1 MLAGKFVTQQQT
13 AKEGLS
19 PRRSQNVSVGGSEGL
34 KTMHI
39 VHIDL
44 IVLQSFQFFVML
56 LTILISRRL
65 REIHSFSKQFDEF
78 IGCNF

>member
-34 KTMHI
+34 KTMHNEQA
-39 VHIDL
+39 HL
-44 IVLQSFQFFVML
+44 IVLQSFQFFVIL
-56 LTILISRRL
+56 LAILISRRFA
-65 REIHSFSKQFDEF
+65 RNSQFQQA
-78 IGCNF
+78 I